1 MFAASVSFCG
11 AALCLRVQAQSSR
24 EDARRSCVE
33 CSAHADGFRRAPEP
47 GSLALTST
55 FLGLRVLIR
64 IFAKEL
70 VGVAA
75 ALQARLQ
82 LLRQQAEQL
91 CFLPGAAAATKLS
104 ICISKEA
111 LLASFIMRTLSK
123 GAEQYDVSDILKN
136 LHDAGSV
143 AAEGPKDLTLWSYRA
158 QLLQHVADK
167 TLAFDPP
174 LRGKEIP
181 WHRR

>member
-1 MFAASVSFCG
+1 MDSD
-11 AALCLRVQAQSSR
+11 
-24 EDARRSCVE
+24 E
-33 CSAHADGFRRAPEP
+33 HP
-47 GSLALTST
+47 SLA
-55 FLGLRVLIR
+55 
-64 IFAKEL
+64 EL

-174 LRGKEIP
+174 LRGGVATVINDMIGRSNANSFKPELLEQMQQLQKENDQL
-181 WHRR
+181 RLLAAG